1 MKKDVLIRNNVI
13 LSVNPQG
20 IKENVKTQIEEIKNK
35 PKLTDKPLNVL
46 IIGGSSGYGLASRI
60 VLNELTDA
68 KIINVSFERPETEKR
83 PASAGFYQNEVM
95 VEAYPNTVD
104 LMGDAFSDEMKQS
117 VVNALEG
124 EKLDLII
131 YSLASGIRID
141 SKTNKKYVSSLKPV
155 SETYTGLTVDIAK
168 ETLKEVTLEKATQE
182 EIDNTIKVM
191 GGEDY
196 LNWIDYL
203 LSHDALNENI
213 KAVTYTY
220 YGPKLT
226 HPIYKNGTIGLAKR
240 DLEEKNELINQRL
253 APLHG
258 KAYLSASKAVITKA
272 SIFIPT
278 MALYA
283 SALFKVM
290 KEAGVHETITEHKYR
305 MFKDFIFNDTFK
317 DTVIPL
323 DAYEMDPKIQDAV
336 DTLLSDIDESNFKD
350 KLDFE
355 AFKAEFLALN
365 GF

>member
-1 MKKDVLIRNNVI
+1 MRKDVLIRNNVI
-13 LSVNPQG
+13 LSVNPEG
-20 IKENVKTQIEEIKNK
+20 IKENVKNQIYEMKNK
-35 PKLTDKPLNVL
+35 PQLTNKPLNVL

-60 VLNELTDA
+60 VLNELTEA
-68 KIINVSFERPETEKR
+68 KVINVSFERPATEKR
-83 PASAGFYQNEVM
+83 PASPGFYQNEVM
-95 VEAYPNTVD
+95 SDTYPNTID
-104 LMGDAFSDEMKQS
+104 LLGDAFSDEMKQN
-117 VVNALEG
+117 VVDALDG
-124 EKLDLII
+124 DKLDLII

-141 SKTNKKYVSSLKPV
+141 AKTGEKYVSSLKPV
-155 SETYTGLTVDIAK
+155 SENYTGLNVDIAK
-168 ETLKEVTLEKATQE
+168 ETLKEVTLEKANQE
-182 EIDNTIKVM
+182 EINNTIKVM

-203 LSHDALNENI
+203 LDADALN
-213 KAVTYTY
+213 KHVQVVTYTY

-240 DLEEKNELINQRL
+240 DLEEKNELINKRL
-253 APLHG
+253 EPLGG

-305 MFKDFIFNDTFK
+305 MFKDYIFNKDFKETF
-317 DTVIPL
+317 IPL
-323 DAYEMDPKIQDAV
+323 DAFEMDPKIQAAV
-336 DTLLSDIDESNFKD
+336 DTLLSNIDETNFKT

-355 AFKAEFLALN
+355 SFKAEFLALN